1 MPLREP
7 AWRLTA
13 RELESSLEEDR
24 GTGERPAT
32 YLVSP
37 FGARANRVV
46 LAGSLTPAE
55 PVGPSQ
61 PPTFWRAR
69 LTDPVGAVAVTAGTF
84 QPGAM
89 AQLRAVT
96 APRPALVVG
105 KAHLYRGRDNLAY
118 LSVRAESVRTVAEAE
133 ERGVLADILRQTL
146 DRLDLVE
153 RLEHDRTVSDET
165 LRAEGV
171 PALWIRAA
179 RLSLE
184 RYPEVDRAAFRR
196 ELAAGIDR
204 VAGRPR
210 PRPAAP
216 NPPEGVTVRSVAPPV
231 AAPSAPTAAER
242 AEESAFLDIL
252 DEAAEVSADGY
263 ADLKEVFVRI
273 AERGVSAARAEELL
287 ASLEESGAVEEPIVG
302 KLRRA

>member
-1 MPLREP
+1 MPYREP

-24 GTGERPAT
+24 GSGERPAT
-32 YLVSP
+32 YLLSP

-46 LAGSLTPAE
+46 LAGSLSPAE
-55 PVGPSQ
+55 PVGRSE

-89 AQLRAVT
+89 AQLRAVS
-96 APRPALVVG
+96 APRPAIVVG
-105 KAHLYRGRDNLAY
+105 KAHLYRGGGEIAY
-118 LSVRAESVRTVAEAE
+118 LSVRAEAVRTVAEAE
-133 ERGVLADILRQTL
+133 ERAVLADILRQTL
-146 DRLDLVE
+146 DRLDLLE
-153 RLEHDRTVSDET
+153 RLEHEPTVSDET
-165 LRAEGV
+165 LRADGI
-171 PALWIRAA
+171 PRHWIRAA

-184 RYPEVDRAAFRR
+184 RYPNVDRAAFRR
-196 ELAAGIDR
+196 ELAAGVDR
-204 VAGRPR
+204 VAGTRR
-210 PRPAAP
+210 AGVVPAAP
-216 NPPEGVTVRSVAPPV
+216 TAGVSVRTLPTPPPRE
-231 AAPSAPTAAER
+231 APSAAVR

-252 DEAAEVSADGY
+252 DEASEVSADGY
-263 ADLKEVFVRI
+263 ADLKVVLARI

-287 ASLEESGAVEEPIVG
+287 AGLEESGAVEEPIVG